1 MRWRLTGKHNHV
13 LLRSLTYPHTKPHVQ
28 CTHAYAHVF
37 THYPRT
43 IIHTHTHIH
52 AYSHTHIFIHPHTPK
67 HIHTYAHNLTHTHT
81 YPQGHTVGICKQ
93 FVLLYGSFWNPP
105 NYSSPPCITRCHYT
119 LKGIRIILIV
129 NSHMTYLAN
138 IYSALLTISVWI
150 SMRSQIL

>member
-1 MRWRLTGKHNHV
+1 MYCCIASHIHTQNHMYTRVCTRIHTLPTHNH
-13 LLRSLTYPHTKPHVQ
+13 TYPHTYPRIFTHPHV
-28 CTHAYAHVF
+28 
-37 THYPRT
+37 
-43 IIHTHTHIH
+43 I
-52 AYSHTHIFIHPHTPK
+52 SSHIFIHPHTPK